1 VKGKEK
7 NMNIVNLTPHSITI
21 LNEAKEIVQVVSR
34 SGKVARLDINKE
46 LIPAQ
51 KEGYFNHKIPFFF
64 TKYGIPYLV
73 KLDEEGNEIERCQL
87 PGQKEGIIYI
97 VPGLFRASCP
107 RDDLWQPGELVRDN
121 EGRPIGCVG
130 LSQ

>member
-64 TKYGIPYLV
+64 TKYGRAEGGNYLYCSRLIP
-73 KLDEEGNEIERCQL
+73 R
-87 PGQKEGIIYI
+87 
-97 VPGLFRASCP
+97 
-107 RDDLWQPGELVRDN
+107 EL
-121 EGRPIGCVG
+121 
-130 LSQ
+130 SA